1 MGSARSDLLAAGPD
15 HDGVCPS
22 ECAEHGSLADGTAL
36 DQESDRAKAENDLPQ
51 HAGPSLDLLSGRA
64 EKIQLLESGRLRT
77 ADFVSCHT
85 ADLLCG
91 KTDEEE
97 LVLH

>member
-1 MGSARSDLLAAGPD
+1 MGPAPSDLLAAGPD
-15 HDGVCPS
+15 HNGVCTS

-51 HAGPSLDLLSGRA
+51 HAGPCLDLLGGRA
-64 EKIQLLESGRLRT
+64 ETGLMLEAGRFHT
-77 ADFVSCHT
+77 ADFVSCQT
-85 ADLLCG
+85 ADLLSG